1 MWLLAFVIVICS
13 MLLSHSYMSLD
24 FMETFWWNILCTGIV
39 VNIVLLVKC
48 EAITNHEKRQKV
60 LSSLF
65 ILSNTIRSVFPR
77 IDVERICYFDSILST
92 TIVGRSL
99 ATGAEIAL
107 SLQIATNLL
116 HIMKDSTV
124 RSFLPYIL
132 PPAICIA
139 QILCWIGVLTTNQ
152 LFHVFEESIWA
163 VFFAMLI
170 PLLLQLSRSTA
181 STETKN
187 KLLGCTILATIY
199 VIYMVYIDIPMY
211 YGRYAE
217 NKKLNIPYL
226 SLTEGIYDVASCK
239 RITKSY
245 EVWQEDS
252 VWMIGYFVFGSL
264 ISVGMIKG

>member
-1 MWLLAFVIVICS
+1 MWLLALVIGIFSV
-13 MLLSHSYMSLD
+13 LLSHWYMSLD

-48 EAITNHEKRQKV
+48 EATTIHEKRQKF
-60 LSSLF
+60 LSFLF

-92 TIVGRSL
+92 TVVGRSF
-99 ATGAEIAL
+99 ATVAEIAL
-107 SLQIATNLL
+107 SLQIATSLL

-124 RSFLPYIL
+124 RSSLPYIM

-163 VFFAMLI
+163 SFFAMLI
-170 PLLLQLSRSTA
+170 PLLLQLSRRTTN
-181 STETKN
+181 TETQN
-187 KLLGCTILATIY
+187 KLLGCTIIATIY
-199 VIYMVYIDIPMY
+199 VIYMVSVDIPMY
-211 YGRYAE
+211 YGRYVE
-217 NKKLNIPYL
+217 NKKLNIQYL
-226 SLTEGIYDVASCK
+226 SMTEGIHDAASCK
-239 RITKSY
+239 RVTKSY
-245 EVWQEDS
+245 EVWKEDS

-264 ISVGMIKG
+264 ISVGMING